1 MKKSP
6 KAFADLAK
14 KNSEDPGSGAEGG
27 DLGFSPRGRMVKP
40 FDDALFGMKVGEI
53 VGPVETQ
60 YGFHIIKLDAIK
72 GGEGPKFE
80 TVKPK
85 IEEEVRKR

>member
-1 MKKSP
+1 
-6 KAFADLAK
+6 
-14 KNSEDPGSGAEGG
+14 
-27 DLGFSPRGRMVKP
+27 MVKP

-60 YGFHIIKLDAIK
+60 YGYHIIKLDAIK

-80 TVKPK
+80 AVKPK
-85 IEEEVRKR
+85 IEEEVQEGQGRQALRGGRGELQQHRLRAAG